1 MRISLFLPFYLRL
14 EPGDLSETRRQIKKK
29 RKKGRV
35 QKIFFETS
43 HVVKDELK

>member
-14 EPGDLSETRRQIKKK
+14 EPGDLSESNKRK